1 MSRKRAV
8 RVCDFCHG
16 HKVRCDLDVVGS
28 PCSKCVELGQ
38 KCNVR
43 IRKPYPERKRVL
55 RSISKESRDESERS
69 LSPRPDISR
78 PELVKIVEAAVPRP
92 SSRIAP
98 IFIEETGYGDIL
110 NAVSKTADR
119 YFHIPA
125 SAEEAL
131 APEDLEYL
139 KIKGCFTL
147 PENSKELVKAYFQY
161 VHPTF
166 PVIDAVAFLQHY
178 AAEGLEGINLLL
190 LWSMFSISASYVPA
204 SPQKAYKKMYARRA
218 KLLFDLTPEK
228 DKIVLVQSALLLSFW
243 FEDGED
249 VKQSW
254 YWSSIAIGIAQTLGL
269 HRSTTTV
276 AAQTTAMQRSL
287 RRDIWHCCEYR
298 DVWLAFG
305 MGRPLRI
312 SASNNKTALPEDL
325 SSSNIGV
332 VLDGEEIYSLEEA
345 KEFNDAW
352 TTLIALTGILRE
364 LMTKEKL
371 APSQSEKFK
380 ARLSMSSTYGAS
392 GLLTRV
398 QRHFQLHEN
407 AAIVAMG
414 RRSGSKNIVME
425 AADRS
430 TIIIQDLLDDQT
442 SAYVAPVVIP
452 LLVPAMVTYLHL
464 SGDGDSAT
472 SDSAKEKLVT
482 YSHFLTALEAY
493 YPAASILRGIFRAAQ
508 DAMLGEQ
515 GVKEGDDTG
524 LAFVNQFVA
533 DWSWHTN
540 DDLSWQPLR

>member
-28 PCSKCVELGQ
+28 PCSKCIELGE

-43 IRKPYPERKRVL
+43 TRKPYPERKRAL
-55 RSISKESRDESERS
+55 RSVSKESREQNEKSQ
-69 LSPRPDISR
+69 SPRPGITH
-78 PELVKIVEAAVPRP
+78 PELVKIVQAAVPKP

-98 IFIEETGYGDIL
+98 IFIEEGGYGDIL
-110 NAVSKTADR
+110 NAVGKTTDR

-139 KIKGCFTL
+139 RIKGCFTL
-147 PENSKELVKAYFQY
+147 PENSRQLIEAYFQY

-166 PVIDAVAFLQHY
+166 PVIDAEAFLQHY
-178 AAEGLEGINLLL
+178 AANGLEGINLLL
-190 LWSMFSISASYVPA
+190 LWSMFSISTSYVSA
-204 SPQKAYKKMYARRA
+204 SPQKAYKKMYASRA
-218 KLLFDLTPEK
+218 KLLFDLTPEN

-269 HRSTTTV
+269 HHSTTTV
-276 AAQTTAMQRSL
+276 ATQTTAMQRSL
-287 RRDIWHCCEYR
+287 WLNIWYCCMYR

-312 SASNNKTALPEDL
+312 PASDHRSASPKDL
-325 SSSNIGV
+325 SPFNTRV
-332 VLDGEEIYSLEEA
+332 VLDGEVLYSLDEA
-345 KEFNDAW
+345 KGFNDAW
-352 TTLIALTGILRE
+352 MALISLTGTMHE

-371 APSQSEKFK
+371 APSRSEKLQ
-380 ARLSMSSTYGAS
+380 ARLAMPSTNGAS
-392 GLLTRV
+392 SLLTRV
-398 QRHFQLHEN
+398 QRHSQLHEN

-414 RRSGSKNIVME
+414 RKSGSKNVVME
-425 AADRS
+425 AADRTT
-430 TIIIQDLLDDQT
+430 TIIQALLDDQT
-442 SAYVAPVVIP
+442 SAYAAPIVIP

-464 SGDGDSAT
+464 FGDGNSVT
-472 SDSAKEKLVT
+472 SKSAKDKLFI
-482 YSHFLTALEAY
+482 YSQFLTALEAN
-493 YPAASILRGIFRAAQ
+493 YPAASILKGIFSAAQ
-508 DAMLGEQ
+508 DAMLNEQ
-515 GVKEGDDTG
+515 GAKEGKDSKLT
-524 LAFVNQFVA
+524 FVNQFVT

-540 DDLSWQPLR
+540 DDLSWQTRA